1 MAFGKKDCV
10 YEGFSCGE
18 EPAVHSTSYMPSPH
32 VSGLITQEGEKIRDG
47 NSAIGTRVAFTIT
60 ASGNT
65 HGVKS
70 DIQKILVKHRIDHK
84 VKDWEKATPDGQVK
98 AITFRDIANEPRV
111 LDKLSAAISE
121 ISDLAND
128 RVVVRSR

>member
-18 EPAVHSTSYMPSPH
+18 EPAVHSTSYMPTQH
-32 VSGLITQEGEKIRDG
+32 VSGLITQDGERTREG

-60 ASGNT
+60 ASGDT
-65 HGVKS
+65 HGVKG

-84 VKDWEKATPDGQVK
+84 VKDWEKATPDAQVK
-98 AITFRDIANEPRV
+98 TITFRDIANEPRV
-111 LDKLSAAISE
+111 LAKLSTAISE
-121 ISDLAND
+121 ISALAND
-128 RVVVRSR
+128 RVAAHNR